1 MGRIKSDLKGKNV
14 DEEIQSTKNRY
25 AALSGSEVKVT
36 VDAAKLTAYQ
46 NAIGALE
53 AKESAV
59 IVTRDKQRQAISE
72 RDDARE
78 TLEKI
83 DVSIVDEI
91 NGKSSDVNVLLTTG
105 YPIQS
110 EKGSAVEIDQVTNL
124 SAAIGDEPGEID
136 INFDRVKA
144 ATGYEFQLSVDT
156 PEAWT
161 NAGAT
166 GKTSKFTFT
175 ALTAGKKYW
184 IRVRAFRGE
193 EKGIWSNP
201 VSATVAH

>member
-1 MGRIKSDLKGKNV
+1 MARVKSDLRGKNV
-14 DEEIQSTKNRY
+14 DEEIQTTKNRHT
-25 AALSGSEVKVT
+25 ALTGSEAKIT
-36 VDAAKLTAYQ
+36 VDAAKLSSYQ
-46 NAIGALE
+46 SAISALE
-53 AKESAV
+53 VKESALAA
-59 IVTRDKQRQAISE
+59 IKDKQRQAITE
-72 RDDARE
+72 RDAAKE
-78 TLEKI
+78 LLEKI

-105 YPIQS
+105 YPIAS
-110 EKGSAVEIDQVTNL
+110 EKTSPAEIDQVTNL

-144 ATGYEFQLSVDT
+144 ATGYEFQLSADNPDT
-156 PEAWT
+156 WT
-161 NAGAT
+161 NAGAA

-201 VSATVAH
+201 VSATVSH